1 MRWPPPSSP
10 CRSKV
15 RRKDIESD
23 WGRRVKASTEATGEL
38 VTRAYF
44 DTVLAQLDSRLAW
57 RRQRNSVRVREEDSP
72 YGAAASE

>member
-1 MRWPPPSSP
+1 M
-10 CRSKV
+10 
-15 RRKDIESD
+15 
-23 WGRRVKASTEATGEL
+23 KASTEATGEL